1 MILWEHKTLVI
12 FTILSAQI
20 STNKRNASIF
30 RDTDLHKHT
39 HTHTRLCGCVRVCF
53 LDLTFHIL
61 IVYLHG
67 CAEPCVYQPLQRQN
81 VGGATLGGGRSANCP
96 ISASDELDLVSLA
109 LVPCRKPA
117 AIKAQRNKKSG
128 TKQQPPSLSVN

>member
-1 MILWEHKTLVI
+1 MILREHKTLVI

-20 STNKRNASIF
+20 NTNKWDLSIF
-30 RDTDLHKHT
+30 WDTDLHKHT
-39 HTHTRLCGCVRVCF
+39 HALVCVYVCF

-67 CAEPCVYQPLQRQN
+67 CAEPCVYQLLQRQN

-96 ISASDELDLVSLA
+96 VSASDELDLVSLA
-109 LVPCRKPA
+109 LLPCRKPA
-117 AIKAQRNKKSG
+117 AIKAQSG
-128 TKQQPPSLSVN
+128 TKQQPPSLRVN